1 MKHLLSLVMA
11 AFLPGLF
18 HGAAAETLDLSG
30 RWTVALDS
38 LNRGMAEGYTSTD
51 FADAIN
57 LPGTTDMA
65 GLGTP
70 NAHAPSNSTHSLQP
84 PLSALCRLSGWSTT
98 SSTTAISAL

>member
-1 MKHLLSLVMA
+1 MKHLLYLVIA
-11 AFLPGLF
+11 ALLSGLI

-38 LNRGMAEGYTSTD
+38 LDRGMAEGYTSTD

-70 NAHAPSNSTHSLQP
+70 NALKPELLRLTRRHSYIGP
-84 PLSALCRLSGWSTT
+84 A
-98 SSTTAISAL
+98 